1 MAGGSLIL
9 GRRRALGAAELAV
22 QGRFRLHCP
31 TMTNRSTCTM
41 GVRARHGLFRVAC
54 VCLSLLAGG
63 ATPAAADQYTDQ
75 INAPMRNVSQ
85 DRRAELVLLPLLVKM
100 DAPPASVND
109 RTRAMLM
116 QAGYTGWGD
125 VLAWVN
131 APNQRAVIDALKQ
144 VTKEDDPLKAYVFAL
159 GYGVEVS
166 PRQLVRDRMYIELGD
181 PPTIAAAQLLYMPKF
196 DQMVCLIH
204 VEATRLAA
212 DGKVSDAVDLMTSLS
227 FLGRMMVDR
236 PMMREAQWGLDL
248 INNSMERV
256 RDVIYMDLR
265 AGRKLDVARVP
276 AQIKRIALENSY
288 IDLARTR
295 VPSGDLIGVSQV
307 IARVYRPDGSVDDRT
322 FASTL
327 ARLGATEFP
336 LRLFSEASR
345 WRALQANQVDRF
357 AAETAVRG
365 ITSDF
370 TRRWQIDWW
379 DRHMGTPSELHN
391 IDKDKYAAIAAAISE
406 QRPLLDAMQVAR
418 VEIGGTRTS
427 LALAAQWINT
437 GNMPTNIAM
446 IRPRWIDKLD
456 VDFFDASRLRGT
468 QPRFYFT
475 IPMTDRRGLRPGETA
490 KAMEVEVVPQYG
502 APFSVPLQDDVWVLY
517 SVGSDSQANG
527 ARRVQNTAQK
537 VQNADYLLW
546 PPIISLYRQNLVDL
560 GDLK

>member
-1 MAGGSLIL
+1 MI
-9 GRRRALGAAELAV
+9 
-22 QGRFRLHCP
+22 
-31 TMTNRSTCTM
+31 NRCNSNM
-41 GVRARHGLFRVAC
+41 GVRARGLFRVAC
-54 VCLSLLAGG
+54 VCLTLLGG
-63 ATPAAADQYTDQ
+63 VAAPAIADQYTDR
-75 INAPMRNVSQ
+75 INAPFQNVSQ
-85 DRRAELVLLPLLVKM
+85 DRRAELVLLPLLTKM
-100 DAPPASVND
+100 DAPPAAVND

-116 QAGYTGWGD
+116 QTSFAGWSD
-125 VLAWVN
+125 VQAWVN

-144 VTKEDDPLKAYVFAL
+144 ITKEDDPLKAYVFAL

-181 PPTIAAAQLLYMPKF
+181 PPTIAAAQLLYMPKM

-212 DGKVSDAVDLMTSLS
+212 EGKVSDAVDLMTSLS

-236 PMMREAQWGLDL
+236 PLMREAKWGIDL
-248 INNSMERV
+248 INNSMERI
-256 RDVIYMDLR
+256 RDILYMDLR
-265 AGRKLDVARVP
+265 GERKLDVSRVP
-276 AQIKRIALENSY
+276 EQIKRISLEKSY
-288 IDLARTR
+288 LDLSRAR
-295 VPSGDLIGVSQV
+295 VPDGDVIGVSQV
-307 IARVYRPDGSVDDRT
+307 VARVYSADGSVDDRT
-322 FASTL
+322 FSSTL
-327 ARLGATEFP
+327 ARLGSTEFP

-345 WRALQANQVDRF
+345 WRAVQGVQADKF
-357 AAETAVRG
+357 AAENAVRG

-379 DRHMGTPSELHN
+379 DRHMGTPSELDT
-391 IDKDKYAAIAAAISE
+391 IDKDKYAAIAAAISD
-406 QRPLLDAMQVAR
+406 QRPLLDAMQIAR
-418 VEIGGTRTS
+418 IEIGGTRTC

-446 IRPRWIDKLD
+446 IRPRWVDKLD
-456 VDFFDASRLRGT
+456 LDYFDASHLRGS

-475 IPMTDRRGLRPGETA
+475 IPMTDRRGLRQGESP
-490 KAMEVEVVPQYG
+490 KPMDVEVVPQYG

-546 PPIISLYRQNLVDL
+546 PPVISLYRQNLIDL